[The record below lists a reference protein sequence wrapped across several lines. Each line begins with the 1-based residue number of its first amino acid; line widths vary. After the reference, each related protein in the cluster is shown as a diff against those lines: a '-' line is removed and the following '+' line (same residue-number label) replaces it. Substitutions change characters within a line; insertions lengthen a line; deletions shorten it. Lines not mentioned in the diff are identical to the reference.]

1 LLKALIISQQIP
13 PKGGKGRKVMSK
25 EAVLEVLK
33 RATENTSF
41 YSQLAQDYATVLK
54 EYDLTPQETIAI
66 GTGDVRW
73 IESHIGAKVDQR
85 LMEKFFIPL
94 LSREQW

>member
-1 LLKALIISQQIP
+1 
-13 PKGGKGRKVMSK
+13 MSK
-25 EAVLEVLK
+25 EAVLTVLE
-33 RATENTSF
+33 RAAEDTNF
-41 YSQLAQDYATVLK
+41 FSQLAQDYAVALK
-54 EYDLTPQETIAI
+54 EYDLTTQEAVAI

-85 LMEKFFIPL
+85 LMERVFIPL

>member
-1 LLKALIISQQIP
+1 MAEDGIANCYPFLPYAHLGSLEKMS
-13 PKGGKGRKVMSK
+13 GKG
-25 EAVLEVLK
+25 EVSLLCWTG
-33 RATENTSF
+33 RD
-41 YSQLAQDYATVLK
+41 Q
-54 EYDLTPQETIAI
+54 TIERRDNFWYNHYGF

-85 LMEKFFIPL
+85 LMERVFIPL

>member
-1 LLKALIISQQIP
+1 
-13 PKGGKGRKVMSK
+13 MSE
-25 EAVLEVLK
+25 EAVLAVQK
-33 RATENTSF
+33 RATEDIGF
-41 YSQLAQDYATVLK
+41 YGQLAEDYATALK

-85 LMEKFFIPL
+85 LMERVFIPL

>member
-1 LLKALIISQQIP
+1 
-13 PKGGKGRKVMSK
+13 MSK
-25 EAVLEVLK
+25 EAVLAVLK
-33 RATENTSF
+33 RATEDTSF

-54 EYDLTPQETIAI
+54 EYALTPQETIAI

-73 IESHIGAKVDQR
+73 IESHTGVQIDQR
-85 LMEKFFIPL
+85 LMERVFIPL

>member
-1 LLKALIISQQIP
+1 
-13 PKGGKGRKVMSK
+13 MSE
-25 EAVLEVLK
+25 EAVLAVLK
-33 RATENTSF
+33 RATEDVGF
-41 YSQLAQDYATVLK
+41 YSQLAEDYATALK

-66 GTGDVRW
+66 GTGDIRW

-85 LMEKFFIPL
+85 LMERVFIPL